1 MATFKIK
8 VVTYEEKVLEQ
19 EAEFVLVRTTE
30 GDMGILPNHS
40 PFIAGLSTGEMKI
53 RFNGKEDKYFVSE
66 GLLEISNNV
75 VTIIASEA
83 IPADQLDVERARKE
97 VEELKAK
104 LAKMQED
111 KDIMLTQQNLHKALM
126 KVKDAKKFSNLFEIQ
141 QTILGINVIM
151 L

>member
-1 MATFKIK
+1 MATFRIK

-53 RFNGKEDKYFVSE
+53 RLNGKEEKYFVSE

-75 VTIIASEA
+75 VTIIATEA
-83 IPADQLDVERARKE
+83 IPADQLDVERAKKE

-111 KDIMLTQQNLHKALM
+111 KDILLTQKNLHKALM
-126 KVKDAKKFSNLFEIQ
+126 KVQVAEKL
-141 QTILGINVIM
+141 L
-151 L
+151 

>member
-53 RFNGKEDKYFVSE
+53 RLNGKEEKYFVSE

-75 VTIIASEA
+75 VTIIATEA
-83 IPADQLDVERARKE
+83 IPADQLDVERAKKE

-111 KDIMLTQQNLHKALM
+111 KDIFLTQKNLHKALM
-126 KVKDAKKFSNLFEIQ
+126 KVQVAEKL
-141 QTILGINVIM
+141 L
-151 L
+151 

>member
-8 VVTYEEKVLEQ
+8 VVTYEKKVLEQ

-53 RFNGKEDKYFVSE
+53 RLNGKEEKYFVSE

-75 VTIIASEA
+75 VTIIATEA
-83 IPADQLDVERARKE
+83 IPADQLDVERAKKE

-111 KDIMLTQQNLHKALM
+111 KDILLTQKNLHKALM
-126 KVKDAKKFSNLFEIQ
+126 KVQVAEKL
-141 QTILGINVIM
+141 L
-151 L
+151 

>member
-53 RFNGKEDKYFVSE
+53 RLNGKEDKYFVSE

-83 IPADQLDVERARKE
+83 IPADQLDIERARRE

-104 LAKMQED
+104 LAKLQED
-111 KDIMLTQQNLHKALM
+111 KDILLTQQNLNKALM
-126 KVKDAKKFSNLFEIQ
+126 KVQVAEKL
-141 QTILGINVIM
+141 L
-151 L
+151 

>member
-53 RFNGKEDKYFVSE
+53 RLNGKEEKYFVSE
-66 GLLEISNNV
+66 GLLEIFNNV
-75 VTIIASEA
+75 VTIIATEA
-83 IPADQLDVERARKE
+83 IPADQLDVERAKKE

-111 KDIMLTQQNLHKALM
+111 KDILLTQKNLHKALM
-126 KVKDAKKFSNLFEIQ
+126 KVQVAEKL
-141 QTILGINVIM
+141 L
-151 L
+151 

>member
-30 GDMGILPNHS
+30 GDMWILPNHS

-53 RFNGKEDKYFVSE
+53 RLNGKEEKYFVSE

-75 VTIIASEA
+75 VTIIATEA
-83 IPADQLDVERARKE
+83 IPADQLDVERAKKE

-111 KDIMLTQQNLHKALM
+111 KDILLTQKNLHKALM
-126 KVKDAKKFSNLFEIQ
+126 KVQVAEKL
-141 QTILGINVIM
+141 L
-151 L
+151 

>member
-53 RFNGKEDKYFVSE
+53 RLNGKEDKYFISE

-75 VTIIASEA
+75 VTIIATEA
-83 IPADQLDVERARKE
+83 IPADQLDVERAKKE

-111 KDIMLTQQNLHKALM
+111 KDILLTQKNLHKALM
-126 KVKDAKKFSNLFEIQ
+126 KVQVAEKL
-141 QTILGINVIM
+141 L
-151 L
+151 

>member
-1 MATFKIK
+1 MATFKIE

-53 RFNGKEDKYFVSE
+53 RLNGKEEKYFVSE

-75 VTIIASEA
+75 VTIIATEA
-83 IPADQLDVERARKE
+83 IPADQLDVERAKKE

-111 KDIMLTQQNLHKALM
+111 KDILLTQKNLHKALM
-126 KVKDAKKFSNLFEIQ
+126 KVQVAEKL
-141 QTILGINVIM
+141 L
-151 L
+151 

>member
-53 RFNGKEDKYFVSE
+53 RLDGKEDKYFVSE

-83 IPADQLDVERARKE
+83 IPADQLDVERAKRE

-104 LAKMQED
+104 LDKLQED
-111 KDIMLTQQNLHKALM
+111 KDILLTQKNLHKALM
-126 KVKDAKKFSNLFEIQ
+126 KVHVAEKL
-141 QTILGINVIM
+141 L
-151 L
+151 

>member
-53 RFNGKEDKYFVSE
+53 RLNGKEEKYFVSE

-75 VTIIASEA
+75 VTIIATEA
-83 IPADQLDVERARKE
+83 IPADQLDVERAKKE
-97 VEELKAK
+97 VEEFKAK

-111 KDIMLTQQNLHKALM
+111 KDILLTQKNLHKALM
-126 KVKDAKKFSNLFEIQ
+126 KVQVAEKL
-141 QTILGINVIM
+141 L
-151 L
+151 

>member
-53 RFNGKEDKYFVSE
+53 RLDGKEDKYFVSE

-83 IPADQLDVERARKE
+83 IPADQLDVERAKKE

-111 KDIMLTQQNLHKALM
+111 KDILLTQKNLHKALM
-126 KVKDAKKFSNLFEIQ
+126 KVQVAEKL
-141 QTILGINVIM
+141 L
-151 L
+151 

>member
-30 GDMGILPNHS
+30 GGMGILPNHS

-53 RFNGKEDKYFVSE
+53 RLNGKEEKYFVSE

-75 VTIIASEA
+75 VTIIATEA
-83 IPADQLDVERARKE
+83 IPADQLDVERAKKE

-111 KDIMLTQQNLHKALM
+111 KDILLTQKNLHKALM
-126 KVKDAKKFSNLFEIQ
+126 KVQVAEKL
-141 QTILGINVIM
+141 L
-151 L
+151 

>member
-53 RFNGKEDKYFVSE
+53 RLNGKEDKYFISE

-75 VTIIASEA
+75 VTIIATEA
-83 IPADQLDVERARKE
+83 IPADQLDVERAKKE

-111 KDIMLTQQNLHKALM
+111 KDILLTQKNLHKALM
-126 KVKDAKKFSNLFEIQ
+126 KVHVAEKL
-141 QTILGINVIM
+141 L
-151 L
+151 

>member
-53 RFNGKEDKYFVSE
+53 RLNGKEEKYFVSE

-75 VTIIASEA
+75 VTIIATEA
-83 IPADQLDVERARKE
+83 IPADQLDVERAKKE

-111 KDIMLTQQNLHKALM
+111 KDILLTQKNLHKALQ
-126 KVKDAKKFSNLFEIQ
+126 KNYYKN
-141 QTILGINVIM
+141 N
-151 L
+151 

>member
-53 RFNGKEDKYFVSE
+53 RLNGKEEKYFVSE

-75 VTIIASEA
+75 VTIIATEA
-83 IPADQLDVERARKE
+83 VPADQLDVERAKKE

-111 KDIMLTQQNLHKALM
+111 KDILLTQKNLQKALM
-126 KVKDAKKFSNLFEIQ
+126 KVQVAEKL
-141 QTILGINVIM
+141 L
-151 L
+151 

>member
-53 RFNGKEDKYFVSE
+53 RLNGKEEKYFVSE

-75 VTIIASEA
+75 VTIIATEA
-83 IPADQLDVERARKE
+83 IPADQLDIERAKKE

-111 KDIMLTQQNLHKALM
+111 KDILLTQKNLHKALM
-126 KVKDAKKFSNLFEIQ
+126 KVQVAEKL
-141 QTILGINVIM
+141 L
-151 L
+151 

>member
-1 MATFKIK
+1 MATFKVK

-53 RFNGKEDKYFVSE
+53 RLNGKEEKYFVSE

-75 VTIIASEA
+75 VTIIATEA
-83 IPADQLDVERARKE
+83 IPADQLDVERAKKE

-111 KDIMLTQQNLHKALM
+111 KDILLTQKNLHKALM
-126 KVKDAKKFSNLFEIQ
+126 KVHVAEKL
-141 QTILGINVIM
+141 L
-151 L
+151 

>member
-53 RFNGKEDKYFVSE
+53 RLNGKEEKYFVSE

-75 VTIIASEA
+75 VTIIATEA
-83 IPADQLDVERARKE
+83 IPADQLDVERAKKE

-111 KDIMLTQQNLHKALM
+111 KDILITQKNLQQALM
-126 KVKDAKKFSNLFEIQ
+126 KVHIAEKL
-141 QTILGINVIM
+141 L
-151 L
+151 

>member
-53 RFNGKEDKYFVSE
+53 RLNGKEEKYFVSE

-75 VTIIASEA
+75 VTIIATEA
-83 IPADQLDVERARKE
+83 IPADQLDVERAKKE

-111 KDIMLTQQNLHKALM
+111 KDILLTQKNLHKALM
-126 KVKDAKKFSNLFEIQ
+126 KVQVAENYYKN
-141 QTILGINVIM
+141 N
-151 L
+151 

>member
-53 RFNGKEDKYFVSE
+53 RLNGKEEKYFVSE

-75 VTIIASEA
+75 VTIIATEA
-83 IPADQLDVERARKE
+83 IPADQLDVERAKRE
-97 VEELKAK
+97 VEKLKAQ

-111 KDIMLTQQNLHKALM
+111 KDILLTQKNLHKALM
-126 KVKDAKKFSNLFEIQ
+126 KVQVAEKL
-141 QTILGINVIM
+141 L
-151 L
+151 

>member
-53 RFNGKEDKYFVSE
+53 RLNGKEEKYFVSE

-75 VTIIASEA
+75 VTIIATEA
-83 IPADQLDVERARKE
+83 IPADQLDVERAKKE

-111 KDIMLTQQNLHKALM
+111 KDILLTQKIYTRL
-126 KVKDAKKFSNLFEIQ
+126 
-141 QTILGINVIM
+141 
-151 L
+151 

>member
-19 EAEFVLVRTTE
+19 EAEFVRVRTTE

-53 RFNGKEDKYFVSE
+53 RLNGKEEKYFVSE

-75 VTIIASEA
+75 VTIIATEA
-83 IPADQLDVERARKE
+83 IPADQLDVERAKKE

-111 KDIMLTQQNLHKALM
+111 KDILLTQKNLHKALM
-126 KVKDAKKFSNLFEIQ
+126 KVQVAEKL
-141 QTILGINVIM
+141 L
-151 L
+151 

>member
-1 MATFKIK
+1 ATFKIK

-53 RFNGKEDKYFVSE
+53 RLNGKEKKYFVSE

-75 VTIIASEA
+75 VTIIATEA
-83 IPADQLDVERARKE
+83 IPADQLDVERAKKE

-104 LAKMQED
+104 LTKMQED
-111 KDIMLTQQNLHKALM
+111 KDILITQKNLHKALM
-126 KVKDAKKFSNLFEIQ
+126 KVQVAEKL
-141 QTILGINVIM
+141 L
-151 L
+151 

>member
-40 PFIAGLSTGEMKI
+40 SFIAGLSTGEMKI
-53 RFNGKEDKYFVSE
+53 RLNGKEEKYFVSE

-75 VTIIASEA
+75 VTIIATEA
-83 IPADQLDVERARKE
+83 IPADQLDVERAKKE

-111 KDIMLTQQNLHKALM
+111 KDILLTQKNLHKALM
-126 KVKDAKKFSNLFEIQ
+126 KVQVAEKL
-141 QTILGINVIM
+141 L
-151 L
+151 

>member
-53 RFNGKEDKYFVSE
+53 RLNGKEEKYFVSE

-75 VTIIASEA
+75 VTIIATEA
-83 IPADQLDVERARKE
+83 IPADQLDVERAKKE

-111 KDIMLTQQNLHKALM
+111 KDILLTQKNLHKALM
-126 KVKDAKKFSNLFEIQ
+126 KVQLYLLAF
-141 QTILGINVIM
+141 
-151 L
+151 

>member
-53 RFNGKEDKYFVSE
+53 RLNGKEEKYFVSE

-75 VTIIASEA
+75 VTIIATEA
-83 IPADQLDVERARKE
+83 IPADQLDVERAKKE

-111 KDIMLTQQNLHKALM
+111 KDILLTQKNLHKALM
-126 KVKDAKKFSNLFEIQ
+126 KVQVALS
-141 QTILGINVIM
+141 GG
-151 L
+151 

>member
-53 RFNGKEDKYFVSE
+53 RLNGKEEKYFVSE

-75 VTIIASEA
+75 VTIIATEA
-83 IPADQLDVERARKE
+83 IPADQLDVERDKKE

-111 KDIMLTQQNLHKALM
+111 KDILLTQKNLHKALM
-126 KVKDAKKFSNLFEIQ
+126 KVQVAEKL
-141 QTILGINVIM
+141 L
-151 L
+151 

>member
-53 RFNGKEDKYFVSE
+53 RLNGKEEKYFVSE
-66 GLLEISNNV
+66 GLLEISNNI
-75 VTIIASEA
+75 VTIIATEA
-83 IPADQLDVERARKE
+83 IPADQLDVERAKKE

-111 KDIMLTQQNLHKALM
+111 KDILLTQKNLHKALM
-126 KVKDAKKFSNLFEIQ
+126 KVQVAEKL
-141 QTILGINVIM
+141 L
-151 L
+151 